1 MPVVHAEHHEDHHQR
16 AGQHDQV
23 DDGARYG
30 DAQSAETEDGQDR
43 GQQPCVHPGVVSHGG
58 FS

>member
-1 MPVVHAEHHEDHHQR
+1 MVHAEHHEDHHQR

-30 DAQSAETEDGQDR
+30 DAQGAETEDGQDR